1 MRMRDLNKI
10 AKRKAK
16 EMIAEVHDFT
26 WNGEDNKSYKN
37 AKKACLI
44 TISHV
49 LEATKAER
57 EGIVIRNRDKSISFK
72 AISNKFLL
80 KEK

>member
-1 MRMRDLNKI
+1 MRMRELNKT
-10 AKRKAK
+10 AKKKAK

-57 EGIVIRNRDKSISFK
+57 EGIVAYDPFWLNV
-72 AISNKFLL
+72 
-80 KEK
+80 KEEIEKQHD

>member
-1 MRMRDLNKI
+1 MRMRDLNKT
-10 AKRKAK
+10 AKKKAK

-57 EGIVIRNRDKSISFK
+57 EGIVAYDPFWLNV
-72 AISNKFLL
+72 
-80 KEK
+80 KEEIEKQHD

>member
-1 MRMRDLNKI
+1 MRQLRET

-44 TISHV
+44 TLSYILDYTSV
-49 LEATKAER
+49 ER
-57 EGIVIRNRDKSISFK
+57 QGVIVNDPFW
-72 AISNKFLL
+72 LL
-80 KEK
+80 VKEEIEKHND

>member
-1 MRMRDLNKI
+1 MRDLNKI
-10 AKRKAK
+10 AKKKAK

-57 EGIVIRNRDKSISFK
+57 EGIVAYDPFWLNV
-72 AISNKFLL
+72 
-80 KEK
+80 KEEIEKQHD

>member
-10 AKRKAK
+10 AKKKAK

-49 LEATKAER
+49 LEATKVER
-57 EGIVIRNRDKSISFK
+57 EGIVAYDPFWLNV
-72 AISNKFLL
+72 
-80 KEK
+80 KEEIEKQHD

>member
-57 EGIVIRNRDKSISFK
+57 EGIVAYDPFWLNV
-72 AISNKFLL
+72 
-80 KEK
+80 KEEIEKQHD

>member
-1 MRMRDLNKI
+1 MRELNKT

-44 TISHV
+44 TVSYV

-57 EGIVIRNRDKSISFK
+57 EGIVAYDPFW
-72 AISNKFLL
+72 LDV
-80 KEK
+80 KEEIEKYKD

>member
-57 EGIVIRNRDKSISFK
+57 EGVVAYDPFWLNV
-72 AISNKFLL
+72 
-80 KEK
+80 KEEIEKQHD

>member
-1 MRMRDLNKI
+1 MRDLNKI
-10 AKRKAK
+10 AKKKAK

-57 EGIVIRNRDKSISFK
+57 EGVVAYDPFWLNV
-72 AISNKFLL
+72 
-80 KEK
+80 KEEIEKQHD

>member
-10 AKRKAK
+10 AKKKAK

-57 EGIVIRNRDKSISFK
+57 EGIVAYDPFWLNV
-72 AISNKFLL
+72 
-80 KEK
+80 KEEIEKQHD